1 MVIPSISL
9 VHPTGNPNSREAALA
24 LGEAGL
30 LREVI
35 TTIAYDPHRGAK
47 TLARFPKALQPLIT
61 GELGRRTWLPPPRAV
76 VRTHPYR
83 EALRVLLT
91 RSGVAHR
98 LGLNYQS
105 LTDWIYSSLDRHV
118 AQEHLGGLTAI
129 YAYEDGAAATFQI
142 AKQQGVLCLY
152 DLPILFYQMSR
163 QIHAEEA
170 ERFPD
175 LAPALQAA
183 KEPQWKLD
191 RKEQE
196 VQLADHIFV
205 ASSITKQ
212 SLLSA
217 GVEAAKVSVI
227 PYGAPTAYFQPQTK
241 PDRTFRALYV
251 GRLEPRK
258 GIHYLLA
265 AWKALQ
271 LPGAELVLVGINA
284 FPQGWLAQ
292 YEGHFRYVSSVPHA
306 SLGQYYTAANV
317 LVFPSLV
324 EGFGLVLLEAM
335 ACGIPVITTCNT
347 AGPDIVENNVEGF
360 IVPIRDVTAL
370 QEKLDWCY
378 RHPLE
383 LAEMGKAARRKAE
396 KLTWQSYRAS
406 LASQVQKILASSQ
419 AMSQNPM
426 N

>member
-1 MVIPSISL
+1 MAIPSISL

-30 LREVI
+30 LRDVI
-35 TTIAYDPHRGAK
+35 TTIAYDPRRATK
-47 TLARFPKALQPLIT
+47 ALARLPQVLQSSIA
-61 GELGRRTWLPPPRAV
+61 GELGRRTWLPPPRAT

-83 EALRVLLT
+83 EAFRVLLT
-91 RSGVAHR
+91 RSGMARR

-105 LTDWIYSSLDRHV
+105 LTDWIYASLDRHV
-118 AQEHLGGLTAI
+118 AQAHLNGLKAI
-129 YAYEDGAAATFQI
+129 YAYEDGAATTFQA
-142 AKQQGVLCLY
+142 AKQQGILCLY

-163 QIHAEEA
+163 QIQAEEA
-170 ERFPD
+170 ERFPE
-175 LAPALQAA
+175 LASALQAA
-183 KEPQWKLD
+183 QEPQWKLD

-217 GVEAAKVSVI
+217 GIESAKVSVI
-227 PYGAPTAYFQPQTK
+227 PYGAPTAYFQPQAKT
-241 PDRTFRALYV
+241 DRTFRALFV

-271 LPGAELVLVGINA
+271 LKDAELVLVGINA
-284 FPQGWLAQ
+284 FPQGWLSQ
-292 YEGHFRYVSSVPHA
+292 YEGDFRYVSSVPHA
-306 SLGQYYTAANV
+306 SLGEYYTSANV

-347 AGPDIVENNVEGF
+347 AGPDIVENNLEGF
-360 IVPIRDVTAL
+360 IIPIRDVAAL

-396 KLTWQSYRAS
+396 QLTWKSYRES
-406 LASQVQKILASSQ
+406 LANQVQRIINIGGKQ
-419 AMSQNPM
+419 
-426 N
+426 